1 MDTGGAAHKASA
13 SVGEFNADLDA
24 ESDKIVLLEGVSPDG
39 EVIGDLG
46 IASTMLTRLELCLAM
61 FSEKIANLSIF
72 MMHLATLESEFEALD
87 FEKDDMILDCIRR
100 VLEFDLLSGI
110 LDSEVRELDQF
121 LATLKSE
128 ITDAGE
134 GLSSCSHLGED
145 FLGMQEKLCDSEQ
158 CLKQCEEQFSDIK
171 MQSATFQRT
180 LSCFKREQNCKWRIS
195 IYSFAYIV
203 NGICLICAL
212 ISARLL

>member
-1 MDTGGAAHKASA
+1 MDTGCAAHESST

-61 FSEKIANLSIF
+61 FSEKIANLNIF

-100 VLEFDLLSGI
+100 VSEFDLLSGI

-134 GLSSCSHLGED
+134 GLSSCLPLGED
-145 FLGMQEKLCDSEQ
+145 FMAMQEKLRDSEQ

-171 MQSATFQRT
+171 MQSATFQGT
-180 LSCFKREQNCKWRIS
+180 LSSLKREQNCKWRTL
-195 IYSFAYIV
+195 IYLFAYIV
-203 NGICLICAL
+203 VFMGIQK
-212 ISARLL
+212 